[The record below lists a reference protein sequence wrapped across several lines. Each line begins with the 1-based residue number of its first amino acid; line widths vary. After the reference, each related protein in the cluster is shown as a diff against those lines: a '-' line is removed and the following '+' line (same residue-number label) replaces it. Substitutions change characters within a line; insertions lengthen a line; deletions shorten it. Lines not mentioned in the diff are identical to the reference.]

1 MLLKSIDLFGFKS
14 FADRTK
20 IELSEGITAILGP
33 NGCGK
38 SNVVDSVKWV
48 LGEQATRSLRAD
60 RMEDVIF
67 GGTETRKPLSV
78 AEVALTLSNEQH
90 DLPLDAPEISVRR
103 RIYRSGENE
112 YFINSNPVRLK
123 DVREL
128 FFDTGLG
135 KTAYSIMEQGRID
148 QILSTKPEDRRTIF
162 EEAAGITRFRARG
175 QEAERKLEKTE
186 ENMRQVDGILGEVRR
201 SYESLKRQAERTEQY
216 RSLREQIFQSE
227 VSIQLLKLRE
237 FSEEHHA
244 LEAKLTEKRNSRD
257 ALKAEIDGINSSM
270 EESIDQVNAME
281 ASLVENQKKLY
292 RVDLEKNHRD
302 SQMRILR
309 ERVGELE
316 RKIAAEEER
325 RRTLLAK
332 LEELQGELTARKKTH
347 EDLSARNLEV
357 EENIRSFER
366 DIQQFAARIAGNETE
381 IGRMTQE
388 IKTREKELEDLRVH
402 LRELIDRIV
411 AELDR
416 QLKESGYSA
425 QGRRE
430 AEEELRFLLGK
441 LRVQLEGK
449 EQIFQD
455 LSALKMDLAEE
466 RRRLTESTRQ
476 ALSESLE
483 VLARVEQRFED
494 YRRFTPSF
502 LEDFLAP
509 QGIITQKRGIDGRIG
524 ELQAAII
531 QRREASEQLRVENRA
546 LSAKIEEY
554 RRTLEELRVSRARMQ
569 AQLAA
574 LVSEAARLGREVQE
588 SEKGLESVVREIEE
602 TRLRGGEIADRI
614 GRVEEE
620 KKGLEKEELGLKKE
634 LSRLEGDIVRRNQ
647 GLVTKERDLKN
658 RMSRLSSLQGD
669 VEKLQ
674 VKLAEVG
681 AEVRNIHR
689 NFSEQHAR
697 ELSEFEGRMYQ
708 IEQPLKDLRTELA
721 DLREKV
727 KALGQ
732 INLMAPEEFA
742 EISERYNFLVG
753 QLEDLKKARED
764 LNKVT
769 EEIRTES
776 ADLFMETFNQIRKNF
791 HVVFRRL
798 FGGGRAELK
807 LIDAENVLETGVDI
821 LAQPPGKRL
830 ENIGLL
836 SGGERSLTAVALLF
850 GIYMVK
856 PSPFCILD
864 EIDAALDEQNIG
876 RFVAML
882 QEFAS
887 SSQFIIVTHNKK
899 TVAAA
904 ETLLGITMEESGVS
918 KLIAIRLDRR
928 DPEKSYA

>member
-1 MLLKSIDLFGFKS
+1 MLLKSVDLFGFKS
-14 FADRTK
+14 FADRTR

-78 AEVALTLSNEQH
+78 AEVTLTLSNEQH

-112 YFINSNPVRLK
+112 YFINNNPVRLK

-148 QILSTKPEDRRTIF
+148 QILSNKPEERRTIF

-201 SYESLKRQAERTEQY
+201 SYETLKRQAERTEQY
-216 RSLREQIFQSE
+216 RQLREQTFQCE

-237 FSEEHHA
+237 FSEEKHA
-244 LEAKLTEKRNSRD
+244 VEEKLGEKQGARD
-257 ALKAEIDGINSSM
+257 ALRAEIDGINSSM

-281 ASLVENQKKLY
+281 AALNENQKKLY
-292 RVDLEKNHRD
+292 RVSLEQNHRD
-302 SQMRILR
+302 SQIRILK

-316 RKIAAEEER
+316 RKIAAEDER
-325 RRTLLAK
+325 RRALMAK
-332 LEELQGELTARKKTH
+332 LEELQGELAARKKTH
-347 EDLSARNLEV
+347 ADLSARSLEV
-357 EENIRSFER
+357 EENIRAFER
-366 DIQQFAARIAGNETE
+366 DIQQFAARIGGNEAE
-381 IGRMTQE
+381 IGRMAQE
-388 IKTREKELEDLRVH
+388 IKAWEKELDDLRVH

-411 AELDR
+411 DELDR
-416 QLKESGYSA
+416 KLKESGYSA

-455 LSALKMDLAEE
+455 LSSLKLDLAEE
-466 RRRLTESTRQ
+466 RRRLTESVHQTLRG
-476 ALSESLE
+476 SLE
-483 VLARVEQRFED
+483 LLVRVEQRFED
-494 YRRFTPSF
+494 YRRFAPSF

-509 QGIITQKRGIDGRIG
+509 EGIITRKREIDVQIG
-524 ELQAAII
+524 ERQTTIV
-531 QRREASEQLRVENRA
+531 QHREASEQLRVENRA
-546 LSAKIEEY
+546 LAAKIEEY

-574 LVSEAARLGREVQE
+574 LAGETARLGREIE
-588 SEKGLESVVREIEE
+588 EAGKGLESIVREIEE
-602 TRLRGGEIADRI
+602 TRQRGGEIAERI

-634 LSRLEGDIVRRNQ
+634 LSRLEGDITRRNQ
-647 GLVTKERDLKN
+647 GLVNKERDLKN
-658 RMSRLSSLQGD
+658 RTGRLASLQAD

-674 VKLAEVG
+674 LKLAEVS

-708 IEQPLKDLRTELA
+708 IDQPLKDLRAGLA

-742 EISERYNFLVG
+742 EVSERYNFLVN

-769 EEIRTES
+769 EEIRIES
-776 ADLFMETFNQIRKNF
+776 ADLFMETFNQVRKNF

-850 GIYMVK
+850 AIYMVK

-864 EIDAALDEQNIG
+864 EIDAALDEQNIS
-876 RFVAML
+876 RFAAML
-882 QEFAS
+882 REFAS

-918 KLIAIRLDRR
+918 KLITIRLDRR
-928 DPEKSYA
+928 DPEKTYA